1 MAKGKESRK
10 QPVNKPPSRIRY
22 EERHRVRSCRLDI
35 EADRLLTEH
44 LDSIGCSFSDFVKD
58 SLGREESMVEKR
70 VEILALS
77 QIDPSLEERARCLEN
92 LVHEIFSITVDHNQY
107 PPYCPHCDGQE
118 LFWCEGREAEST
130 IAHP

>member
-1 MAKGKESRK
+1 MVKDKKRK
-10 QPVNKPPSRIRY
+10 KPPSRINY
-22 EERHRVRSCRLDI
+22 EDEYPTRSCRLTKEDD
-35 EADRLLTEH
+35 ELLEEH
-44 LDSIGCSFSDFVKD
+44 LEHTGRSFTDFVKD
-58 SLGREESMVEKR
+58 HLREEEAMIKEK
-70 VEILALS
+70 VEILAS
-77 QIDPSLEERARCLEN
+77 RKIDPSLEERTRCLEN